1 MSLPL
6 GEVGGEV
13 VMAQP
18 STQRGGRRGG
28 PPPPRRP
35 PPPLPAPGLSE
46 APASTP
52 PPVRKDA
59 PPSRGMGGPLNKHI
73 PQGTGEKEF
82 QVNVLREMLVE
93 ILP

>member
-1 MSLPL
+1 MRLEGRWGWPSPL
-6 GEVGGEV
+6 LRGEDGEAV
-13 VMAQP
+13 
-18 STQRGGRRGG
+18 
-28 PPPPRRP
+28 
-35 PPPLPAPGLSE
+35 APGLSE

-59 PPSRGMGGPLNKHI
+59 PPSPGMGGPLNKHI